1 MSESGSAPSTLMDAE
16 FIANPYPLFAKLIE
30 QGPVRMTMYPG
41 GPQTW
46 VVSRYDDVRQVL
58 TDPTVH
64 KNPRYAPDVLAA
76 GGPPPEP
83 DADSLDPSTVLA
95 RHMLNSDGAEHTRL
109 RKLVTKAFTAR
120 PTKALQPRVERIVTE
135 LLDQL
140 AEGQEVDLI
149 EALALPLTTATIC
162 GMLGIP
168 PEDQETFHGWFDSVT
183 NVTDPEEAQS
193 AATSLIDY
201 LVKIV
206 ADKREN
212 PAEDIISEL
221 LTVTEDEG
229 RLSESELL
237 SMIFLLLGA
246 GHESTISLIGNAV
259 IALLQRPAEL
269 ERVRADPSTLP
280 DVIEE
285 VLRFDAPFHLATFRY
300 TTEPVEVGGVTIPAR
315 ESVLAAIGAAN
326 HDPSHFERPDEF
338 DVNRSA
344 LGGHLTFG
352 HGVHYCMGA
361 PLARLESVIA
371 LGALLKRFP
380 KLRLAVDP
388 SELQYR
394 PSLLVRGVA
403 HLPVVL

>member
-1 MSESGSAPSTLMDAE
+1 MSESSAVPSTLMEPE
-16 FIANPYPLFAKLIE
+16 FIANPHRLFAQLID

-46 VVSRYDDVRQVL
+46 VITRYDDVRQIL

-64 KNPRYAPDVLAA
+64 KNPLHAMDILGA

-83 DADSLDPSTVLA
+83 EEGSLDPSTVLT
-95 RHMLNSDGAEHTRL
+95 RHMLNSDGDEHTRL
-109 RKLVTKAFTAR
+109 RKVVAKAFTAR
-120 PTKALQPRVERIVTE
+120 PAKALRPRVEQLAAE
-135 LLDQL
+135 LLDKL
-140 AEGQEVDLI
+140 TEGQEVDLI
-149 EALALPLTTATIC
+149 EALAVPLTTATIC

-193 AATSLIDY
+193 AASSLIDY

-206 ADKREN
+206 ASKREN

-221 LTVTEDEG
+221 ITVTDGED

-259 IALLQRPAEL
+259 IALLQRPAEWDRL
-269 ERVRADPSTLP
+269 RADPAS
-280 DVIEE
+280 VAAVVEE
-285 VLRFDAPFHLATFRY
+285 VLRFDTPSHLATFRY
-300 TTEPVEVGGVTIPAR
+300 TTEPVEIGGVTIPAR

-326 HDPSHFERPDEF
+326 RDPRYIDRPQEF
-338 DVNRSA
+338 DTGRS
-344 LGGHLTFG
+344 GHSSHLAFG

-361 PLARLESVIA
+361 PLARVESVVA
-371 LGALLKRFP
+371 LAALVERFP
-380 KLRLAVDP
+380 NLRLAVDP